1 MGVPLAALAINTQGP
16 SPLETV
22 GKIVQ
27 LKSLIGQT
35 QHAQRMQPIE
45 EQQAILAEQQ
55 QRIQEQGQE
64 DFNSAYQSA
73 RKQWQPNPKTG
84 RYENSDL
91 LDLIE
96 KNGNTAYTEQAVTK
110 SRADLLKLA
119 ETTSQTIK
127 NDAEAEAANF
137 ATHSKKME
145 LLSGDIDSIRSLPP
159 EQQGAALQ
167 TVLQNRVKDGTISS
181 AEASQY
187 AGAKPEQLEDI
198 QKHLLGSKTFFDNA
212 KTQAE
217 TFKANQDAELAK
229 MKANQLKQQESSGGA
244 VGTGLDVQEANSWLK
259 NHPGKDLSDY
269 QDYIKSLPIR
279 VQSGLL
285 SDQAKQMAAETYAA
299 TGALPAGMRSPAMS
313 AGILNAAAAGPGG
326 APNIAAN
333 KAAYG
338 ANAASLKQIQ
348 ETFDNVNA
356 FENTAG
362 KNLDLFLK
370 QADKVSDAGSKF
382 LNTPLRLITR
392 DMVGTAD
399 MAAFDAARTTAL
411 TEIAKVLNS
420 PKGAGVLSDSAR
432 AEAEGLIGKNATLA
446 SIRSA
451 ANILKQ
457 DMANR
462 HQAYADQIEAIKG
475 RISGKASTTEHKPG
489 GQATG
494 LREGQTGTG
503 SDGKKYIVKGGV
515 WQPQ

>member
-16 SPLETV
+16 SPLETATRA
-22 GKIVQ
+22 VQ
-27 LKSLIGQT
+27 LKSLLGQQQQQAQMRPIELQQAQLALQQQQLQVQDQQAAT
-35 QHAQRMQPIE
+35 RAMQEWDGKDLNELPQLMKKNGASFQAVTGAQAHILDMHAKAAQAIKADADAAKTQFDTENEKNQHLIAGLDNVLSLPPDQQAAALEKEKQLAISNNWLDPQHAQ
-45 EQQAILAEQQ
+45 AIT
-55 QRIQEQGQE
+55 
-64 DFNSAYQSA
+64 YQS
-73 RKQWQPNPKTG
+73 
-84 RYENSDL
+84 
-91 LDLIE
+91 
-96 KNGNTAYTEQAVTK
+96 
-110 SRADLLKLA
+110 
-119 ETTSQTIK
+119 
-127 NDAEAEAANF
+127 
-137 ATHSKKME
+137 
-145 LLSGDIDSIRSLPP
+145 
-159 EQQGAALQ
+159 
-167 TVLQNRVKDGTISS
+167 
-181 AEASQY
+181 
-187 AGAKPEQLEDI
+187 PEQLLSLKKTLQGQAAFTAE
-198 QKHLLGSKTFFDNA
+198 QSKN
-212 KTQAE
+212 AE
-217 TFKANQDAELAK
+217 TEKAKQDAALAQ
-229 MKANQLKQQESSGGA
+229 MKANQLKQQEASGGA

-259 NHPGKDLSDY
+259 KHPGKDLSDY

-338 ANAASLKQIQ
+338 ANAASFKQIQ

-475 RISGKASTTEHKPG
+475 RISGKASTTPSTTGMIFARDPQGKLH
-489 GQATG
+489 QAKA
-494 LREGQTGTG
+494 GTPLP
-503 SDGKKYIVKGGV
+503 KG
-515 WQPQ
+515 WKLEQQP